1 MGEVFGLAAIA
12 CARAN
17 ALFADFLPIGEKVG
31 VGDYP
36 DPLRASAGMY
46 PWSLSTPGYF
56 LTVTHLSKPH
66 LMRDG
71 VCGLGSGRRRVLYMS
86 DSKAAFLPSHRSG

>member
-36 DPLRASAGMY
+36 DSLRASAGMTY
-46 PWSLSTPGYF
+46 SQSLSDPVTVTCMLDAHEDMRVDNIVCAGCLALSRF
-56 LTVTHLSKPH
+56 LTCKSL
-66 LMRDG
+66 
-71 VCGLGSGRRRVLYMS
+71 
-86 DSKAAFLPSHRSG
+86 